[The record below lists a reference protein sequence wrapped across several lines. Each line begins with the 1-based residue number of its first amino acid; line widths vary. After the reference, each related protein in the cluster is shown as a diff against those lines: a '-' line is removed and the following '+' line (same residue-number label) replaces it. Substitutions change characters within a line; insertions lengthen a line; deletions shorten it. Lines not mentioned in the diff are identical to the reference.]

1 LTDTANGASG
11 GAGNELTFTLDGR
24 QVTAEKGELL
34 IAAAERAGTY
44 IPRFCYHP
52 RMEPVGMCRMCL
64 VDIEGPRGATLTPAC
79 FVEVSDGMVVDTA
92 NDRVKKAQD
101 GVLEFLLANHP
112 LDCPVCDKGGE
123 CPLQDQTLAYGPGE
137 SRFVEEKRHFEKP
150 IAISDLVLLDRER
163 CIQCS
168 RCTRFAA
175 DLAGEAQ
182 IDFAGRGDLVEV
194 ATFPTEPF
202 SSYFSGNTVQIC
214 PVGAL
219 TATPYRFTA
228 RPWDLDQVES
238 TCTTCSVGCRVAVQ
252 SSQNRL
258 TRLLG
263 IDSDPVNHGWLCDK
277 GRFTYESVNG
287 DEVDAGALSGELA
300 DEAVDVA
307 PATASQVVSLGVSR
321 GQFLGEVRETGRF
334 EHGRLTE
341 PRLRKEGELVP
352 VSWGEA
358 LAAAAEGIRAAKS
371 AGGAGAVAVV
381 GGARLTNE
389 AAYAWAKLAKGLIGT
404 DSVDAQLGDGLPAE
418 TVLGLPRATIDE
430 ACSAPVLLTLS
441 GDLREELPVLFLRLR
456 AALTGGGTTLV
467 EVAPLP
473 SAFTPLAAASL
484 RIRPGDAPV
493 VAKALTGDDA
503 AAKALGSHPEGAAV
517 TPAVLEEARRILAA
531 HPGGAGVVVVAGRP
545 SYAEAGEVA
554 AEALH
559 HLAHALPQ
567 AKFLPALRR
576 GNVFGALDMGLAPG
590 ILPGR
595 VGLDAGRERFS
606 AAWGSVPASAG
617 LTTADILASMAG
629 ERPGQGHSDLQVRA
643 LVLLGADPLS
653 DFPDRAVAEKALAA
667 GHFVVAVT
675 GHPSESVN
683 AYADVV
689 LPCAVA
695 HERPGT
701 TTNIEG
707 RVSRLGPK
715 LTAPGF
721 AWPDWMIAVELAVA
735 LGADLGVASVDELAD
750 ELARTAPAYAGLT
763 QEVLHS
769 DAAHDGI
776 LVPITGPLDH
786 RDEPEP
792 IDPIALPGIESV
804 ERQGAPPR
812 VGTLSGAPVGEPAVT
827 LGEPPPLLSGT
838 APGGAEPIRVPAPD
852 NYSLRLVAGRRLY
865 DAGSS
870 VTGSPSLTP
879 LVRPLVVRANP
890 YDLDR
895 LGASTGDRVRVRS
908 ARGELVLAAE
918 ADEGVPRGVVAI
930 DFNVPGGES
939 APGNA
944 VATLVD
950 SREPVTDVRLE
961 SV

>member
-1 LTDTANGASG
+1 LAEPQQDEEVT
-11 GAGNELTFTLDGR
+11 LTLDGR
-24 QVTAEKGELL
+24 TITGRKGEWL

-64 VDIEGPRGATLTPAC
+64 VEVEGPRGATLQPAC
-79 FVEVSDGMVVDTA
+79 FVEVAADMVVDTTSA
-92 NDRVKKAQD
+92 KVKKAQD

-123 CPLQDQTLAYGPGE
+123 CPLQDQTLAHGPGE

-163 CIQCS
+163 CIQCA
-168 RCTRFAA
+168 RCTRFASEV
-175 DLAGEAQ
+175 AGEAQ
-182 IDFAGRGDLVEV
+182 IDFAGRGERVEV

-238 TCTTCSVGCRVAVQ
+238 TCTTCAVGCRLAVQ
-252 SSQNRL
+252 SSANRL

-263 IDSDPVNHGWLCDK
+263 IDADPVNQGWLCDK
-277 GRFTYESVNG
+277 GRFAFESVNG
-287 DEVDAGALSGELA
+287 DEVDASPSDDALA
-300 DEAVDVA
+300 DEAVDVV
-307 PATASQVVSLGVSR
+307 PATASQVVSLGATR
-321 GQFLGEVRETGRF
+321 GQFLGEARETGRF

-341 PRLRKEGELVP
+341 PKIRKDGELVAA
-352 VSWGEA
+352 SWGEA
-358 LAAAAEGIRAAKS
+358 LAAAAAGLSAARDT
-371 AGGAGAVAVV
+371 GGPGAVAVI

-389 AAYAWAKLAKGLIGT
+389 SAYAWAKLAKGVIGT

-418 TVLGLPRATIDE
+418 LVLGLPRATIDD
-430 ACSAPVLLTLS
+430 ACAAPLVITLA

-456 AALTGGGTTLV
+456 QAVMGSTTLV
-467 EVAPLP
+467 ELTPAPTSL
-473 SAFTPLAAASL
+473 SALATASL
-484 RIRPGDAPV
+484 AVRPGDAPL
-493 VAKALTGDDA
+493 VARALCGDDA
-503 AAKALGSHPEGAAV
+503 AVTQMGTHP
-517 TPAVLEEARRILAA
+517 LETARQALAA
-531 HPGGAGVVVVAGRP
+531 HPGGAGVVVVLGRP
-545 SYAEAGEVA
+545 SYAESGALV
-554 AEALH
+554 AEAARL
-559 HLAHALPQ
+559 LAEALPQ
-567 AKFLPALRR
+567 ATFLPALRR

-590 ILPGR
+590 LLPGR
-595 VGLDAGRERFS
+595 VDLASGRAWFE
-606 AAWGSVPASAG
+606 AAWGSVPSERG
-617 LTTADILASMAG
+617 RDTAAILSSMAG
-629 ERPGQGHSDLQVRA
+629 AGAGAAGAGVRA

-653 DFPDRAVAEKALAA
+653 DFPDRILAQQALEA

-675 GHPSESVN
+675 GHPSESVDRH
-683 AYADVV
+683 ADVV

-701 TTNIEG
+701 TTNLEG
-707 RVSRLGPK
+707 RLTRLGQK

-721 AWPDWMIAVELAVA
+721 AWPDWMIATELAAA
-735 LGADLGVASVDELAD
+735 LGADLGVQSAADLAAELHV
-750 ELARTAPAYAGLT
+750 TAPAYAGLSRL
-763 QEVLHS
+763 VLES

-776 LVPITGPLDH
+776 VLPVSGGEVPRGAVA
-786 RDEPEP
+786 P
-792 IDPIALPGIESV
+792 IDPIALPGVESV

-812 VGTLSGAPVGEPAVT
+812 SGAATRSGAASARVAALGAPPALV
-827 LGEPPPLLSGT
+827 SGLP
-838 APGGAEPIRVPAPD
+838 APGPAEDTHVPPAD
-852 NYSLRLVAGRRLY
+852 SYALRLVSSRRLY

-879 LVRPLVVRANP
+879 LVPALVARANP

-895 LGASTGDRVRVRS
+895 LGAHDGDRVRVRS
-908 ARGELVLAAE
+908 GRGELVLAAQ
-918 ADEGVPRGVVAI
+918 ADDGLPRGVVAV
-930 DFNVPGGES
+930 DFNVPAG
-939 APGNA
+939 ADTPGNA
-944 VATLVD
+944 VAALID
-950 SREPVTDVRLE
+950 SRNPVTDVRME